1 MPVRLVFF
9 RRSAVPKAM
18 AASRPN
24 ERVSRNQ
31 ISLARPTSIVIGVSA
46 NDSYLLERFVWFSAH
61 SYGSSEVVTIATGDK
76 GERWALIDRK
86 THESI
91 CHFVY

>member
-46 NDSYLLERFVWFSAH
+46 NDSICLSDSFGFRLIPMVRAK
-61 SYGSSEVVTIATGDK
+61 SSPLPQGIRASVG
-76 GERWALIDRK
+76 R
-86 THESI
+86 
-91 CHFVY
+91 